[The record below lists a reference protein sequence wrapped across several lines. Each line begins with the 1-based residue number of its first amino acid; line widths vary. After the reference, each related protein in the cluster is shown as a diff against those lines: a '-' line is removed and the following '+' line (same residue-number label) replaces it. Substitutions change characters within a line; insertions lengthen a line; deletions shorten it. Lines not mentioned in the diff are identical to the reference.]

1 MREVSQNRYD
11 MDTNYPIHLI
21 LLVYAQQFYGEQDLK
36 ES

>member
-1 MREVSQNRYD
+1 MREVSQNRY